1 MATQAILDQYGWRTV
16 RIPDG
21 STDASGG
28 STGASGGIGKTWV
41 PPLGGA
47 GVIVPGAVVEPGYAD
62 RLAEAGYQPQ
72 RVSES
77 LKRWQWHELWR
88 RSKGVIVAL
97 VVVLALAVWASREV
111 D

>member
-16 RIPDG
+16 RIPGG
-21 STDASGG
+21 STDG
-28 STGASGGIGKTWV
+28 SAGATGGIGKTWV

-47 GVIVPGAVVEPGYAD
+47 SVIVPGAVVEPGYAD

-72 RVSES
+72 KVGEASPEKWR
-77 LKRWQWHELWR
+77 ELLQ
-88 RSKGVIVAL
+88 RSQGVLLAL
-97 VVVLALAVWASREV
+97 IVVLALAAWSTRI